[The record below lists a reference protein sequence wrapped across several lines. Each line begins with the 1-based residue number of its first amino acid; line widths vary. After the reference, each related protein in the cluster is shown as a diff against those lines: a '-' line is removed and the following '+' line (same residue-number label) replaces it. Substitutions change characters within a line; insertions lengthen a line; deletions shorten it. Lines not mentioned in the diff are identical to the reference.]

1 MDTTLLVESAAQ
13 VRRFAYVPY
22 SNFSVGAALLTKSG
36 RIFVGCNVENISLG
50 LTICAEQ
57 AALATAVASGH
68 VDFVAVAVISDSKEP
83 IVPCGRCRQLLAEF
97 NPTLEVISSAVNGK
111 TQTFVLDEL
120 LPRPKQGILE
130 SARNVRAAD

>member
-1 MDTTLLVESAAQ
+1 MDTIHLVNSAKE

-22 SNFSVGAALLTKSG
+22 SKFSVGAALLTKSN
-36 RIFVGCNVENISLG
+36 RIFVGCNIENISLG

-57 AALATAVASGH
+57 AALAVAASNGD
-68 VDFVAVAVISDSKEP
+68 VDFVAAAVVSDSKEP

-97 NPTLEVISSAVNGK
+97 NPKLEVISSTIDGRRQIFTLA
-111 TQTFVLDEL
+111 DL

-130 SARNVRAAD
+130 TVRNVRTAD